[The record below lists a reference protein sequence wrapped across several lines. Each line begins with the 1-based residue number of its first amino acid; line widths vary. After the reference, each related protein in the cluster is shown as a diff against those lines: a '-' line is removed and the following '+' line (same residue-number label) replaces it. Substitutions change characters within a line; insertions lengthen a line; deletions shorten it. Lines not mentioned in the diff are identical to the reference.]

1 MNTFVYRSSFP
12 ISKELLFQFHEKP
25 IGFQT
30 LVGGQKGVKIIKA
43 PKSIQIGEE
52 VILEMKILPFW
63 KSVWIAKHISYS
75 KNNYFQ
81 DLQEK
86 GPFKKFQHLH
96 LFLDDAEGINSS
108 ILSDEI
114 QIDFFLW
121 PISKYF
127 LYPILYFIF
136 KKRHGITA
144 KHFGVKEKLIF
155 CRYS

>member
-12 ISKELLFQFHEKP
+12 ISKELLFQFHENP

-30 LVGGQKGVKIIKA
+30 LVGGQKGIKVIKA

-52 VILEMKILPFW
+52 IILEIKILPFW
-63 KSVWIAKHISYS
+63 KTVWVAKHISYN

-86 GPFKKFQHLH
+86 WPFKKFQHLH
-96 LFLDDAEGINSS
+96 LFLDGQDGVSSS

-114 QIDFFLW
+114 QIYFFLW
-121 PISKYF
+121 PISKYILF
-127 LYPILYFIF
+127 PILYFMF
-136 KKRHGITA
+136 KKRHRLTA
-144 KHFGVKEKLIF
+144 NYFGVRENLIF